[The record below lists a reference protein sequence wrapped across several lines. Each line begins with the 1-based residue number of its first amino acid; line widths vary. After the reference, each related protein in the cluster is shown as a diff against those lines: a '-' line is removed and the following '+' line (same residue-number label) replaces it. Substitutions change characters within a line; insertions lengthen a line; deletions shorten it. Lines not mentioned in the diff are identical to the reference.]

1 MANWYDNPEIHA
13 EDFDEMVALWAA
25 LAEEDS
31 EG

>member
-25 LAEEDS
+25 LAEEDP

>member
-13 EDFDEMVALWAA
+13 EDFDEMTALLAA

>member
-13 EDFDEMVALWAA
+13 EDFDEMIALWAA

>member
-13 EDFDEMVALWAA
+13 EDFDEMAALWAA